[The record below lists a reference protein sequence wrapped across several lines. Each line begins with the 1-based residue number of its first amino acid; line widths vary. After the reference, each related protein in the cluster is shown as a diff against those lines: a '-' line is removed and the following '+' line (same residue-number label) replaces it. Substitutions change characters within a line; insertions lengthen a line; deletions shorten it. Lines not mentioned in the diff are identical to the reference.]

1 MKQLGL
7 LIALLVVIFVLP
19 ATFYTV
25 EQTEQVVITQFGR
38 PVGDPITDPGLHMK
52 KPFIQ
57 TVNRLD
63 KRFLPWDG
71 APVGIPTKDKTYI
84 HVDAFGRWR
93 IADPLQF
100 FVRIKDER
108 SAQSR
113 LEDILGSE
121 IRNSIAKHE
130 LIEIVRTDKKRK
142 PQRDETLAAAAQQ
155 GSAVIGT
162 LRPIEVG
169 REKVEAEIKAAA
181 ETKLAE
187 FGIELLDLRLKR
199 VNYNT
204 DVLERI
210 YDRMISERQQI
221 AQRFRSEGEGEA
233 ARIEG
238 QKERDLNEIQSGA
251 YREVQRI
258 RGEADAKA
266 SEIYAQAYT
275 SSAGSAEFYGFLKSM
290 DTFRK
295 VLAHDT
301 TLVLSTDSDLF
312 RLLKRADVPIPAP
325 AAPARPAPA
334 PPAPPPAPF

>member
-1 MKQLGL
+1 MNRGCSALAVFAGVF
-7 LIALLVVIFVLP
+7 ALLFVVP
-19 ATFYTV
+19 GAFYTV
-25 EQTEQVVITQFGR
+25 EQTEQVVVTQFGR
-38 PVGDPITDPGLHMK
+38 PIGGAVVEPGLHLK
-52 KPFIQ
+52 LPFVQ

-63 KRFLPWDG
+63 KRFLEWDG

-93 IADPLQF
+93 IKDPLQF
-100 FVRIKDER
+100 FLRLRDER

-142 PQRDETLAAAAQQ
+142 PQHDEVLA
-155 GSAVIGT
+155 GSQPGSVATVGT
-162 LRPIEVG
+162 WRPIEFG
-169 REKVEAEIKAAA
+169 RQKIEDEIKASAA
-181 ETKLAE
+181 AKLAE

-199 VNYNT
+199 VNYNS
-204 DVLERI
+204 DVLDRI
-210 YDRMISERQQI
+210 YSRMISERQQI

-233 ARIEG
+233 ARIAG
-238 QKERDLNEIQSGA
+238 QKDRDLNEIQSTA

-266 SEIYAQAYT
+266 SEIYARAYT
-275 SSAGSAEFYGFLKSM
+275 AGPQAAEFYTFLKSM
-290 DTFRK
+290 ETYRK
-295 VLAHDT
+295 VFSRDS

-312 RLLKRADVPIPAP
+312 GLLKRVESRGKGPTLPLTTPAID
-325 AAPARPAPA
+325 RP
-334 PPAPPPAPF
+334 